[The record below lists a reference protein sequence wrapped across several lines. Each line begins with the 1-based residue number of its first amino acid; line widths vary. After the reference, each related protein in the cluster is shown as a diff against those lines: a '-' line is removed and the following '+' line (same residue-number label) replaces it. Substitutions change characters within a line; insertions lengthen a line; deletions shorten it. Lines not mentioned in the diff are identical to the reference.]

1 MITMSDLS
9 PYEKLGV
16 TEDASFDEIQEAKKK
31 LSLKYQND
39 TQVVETIEAA
49 YDAIIMDRLKMR
61 QQGKIKIPDQI
72 RFPEKTFS
80 PKVTPPTN
88 KLSSLNNQTPVW
100 LRNLIDTPSPR
111 EVTISG
117 LIFLTLAIISVF
129 SQSPNNNSLPFLLT
143 IGVGTSFYFLYQK
156 ERLFWRAAG
165 ITFVAFILGIL
176 LGSILASLITSSGFN
191 LTIDNDQFASLLTF
205 CLFWLVSNFL
215 R

>member
-1 MITMSDLS
+1 MSDLS

-31 LSLKYQND
+31 LTLKYKND

-72 RFPEKTFS
+72 RFPEKIVPT
-80 PKVTPPTN
+80 KVTSPTDN
-88 KLSSLNNQTPVW
+88 LSDLNQKTPLW
-100 LRNLIDTPSPR
+100 LQNLIDSPTPK

-117 LIFLTLAIISVF
+117 IIYLILAIISVF
-129 SQSPNNNSLPFLLT
+129 NQSNETLPFLLT
-143 IGVGTSFYFLYQK
+143 IGVGASFYFLYQK
-156 ERLFWRAAG
+156 ERLFWRATG
-165 ITFVAFILGIL
+165 ITFIAFVLGIG
-176 LGSILASLITSSGFN
+176 LGSILANAIISSG
-191 LTIDNDQFASLLTF
+191 LSLSIAQDQFASLFTF
-205 CLFWLVSNFL
+205 CVFWLVSNFF

>member
-1 MITMSDLS
+1 MSNLS

-31 LSLKYQND
+31 LTLKYKND

-72 RFPEKTFS
+72 RFPEKIVS
-80 PKVTPPTN
+80 PKITPPQNNFSATN
-88 KLSSLNNQTPVW
+88 NKIPVW
-100 LRNLIDTPSPR
+100 LQNLIDSPSPK
-111 EVTISG
+111 EVSISG
-117 LIFLTLAIISVF
+117 IIFLILAIISVLN
-129 SQSPNNNSLPFLLT
+129 QSSETLPFLLT
-143 IGVGTSFYFLYQK
+143 IGVAASFYFLYQK

-165 ITFVAFILGIL
+165 ITFVAFVLGIG
-176 LGSILASLITSSGFN
+176 LGSTLANAIISSGFS
-191 LTIDNDQFASLLTF
+191 LTIDNDQFASLFTF
-205 CLFWLVSNFL
+205 CFFWLVSNFF